1 MSIGGRVNSAGSCS
15 PQAPQASQHGHMSLA
30 LLEQSLHDRRSLPPP
45 PARRALRQAAGVS
58 LLAVARACG
67 VSRQAVAHWEA
78 GTRQPRDEHLT
89 AYLKALKLLRE
100 KA

>member
-1 MSIGGRVNSAGSCS
+1 
-15 PQAPQASQHGHMSLA
+15 MSLA

-78 GTRQPRDEHLT
+78 GTVSRGTSTSPRT
-89 AYLKALKLLRE
+89 SRR
-100 KA
+100 

>member
-1 MSIGGRVNSAGSCS
+1 
-15 PQAPQASQHGHMSLA
+15 MSLA
-30 LLEQSLHDRRSLPPP
+30 VLEKSLDDRRALPPP
-45 PARRALRQAAGVS
+45 VARRALRQAAGVS

-78 GTRQPRDEHLT
+78 GTRQPRDEHLA
-89 AYLKALKLLRE
+89 AYLQALRLLRE